1 MQRPPAPMLKRSEMA
16 SDTGEVADHDSRLED
31 MRENHDMCAPQP
43 QKERVKGKD
52 QKLLEGFAWG
62 RGGRWEAIT

>member
-1 MQRPPAPMLKRSEMA
+1 MS
-16 SDTGEVADHDSRLED
+16 
-31 MRENHDMCAPQP
+31 APQP
-43 QKERVKGKD
+43 QKERVKEKD